1 MRMATSSGNFGCAA
15 TDMPLRAPRDARFST
30 GLSSTVPNCAMARIA
45 KHAETEPA
53 AIARIENLAC
63 ELPTHARVRITTCDG
78 DVYAGTV
85 TERPAVMLFDDINGN
100 CGINGL

>member
-1 MRMATSSGNFGCAA
+1 
-15 TDMPLRAPRDARFST
+15 
-30 GLSSTVPNCAMARIA
+30 MARIA
-45 KHAETEPA
+45 KHVETEPA
-53 AIARIENLAC
+53 EIARIENLAC

-100 CGINGL
+100 CGINGLVRFDTPQSPPSDLYLWLSDIARVEPLDIPGQGDRQGF